1 MANVINWFEIP
12 ATNFDR
18 ACKFYAEI
26 LDGEVQKMDSPTGQK
41 MGFLP
46 GTNPDSVGGAVVTGE
61 GYEPNTKG
69 TMVYLNGGDDLSAPL
84 GRIEKAGGKV
94 LLSKTSIG
102 ENGFIAQFTNT
113 EGNKVSLHSMK

>member
-1 MANVINWFEIP
+1 MANVVNWFEIP
-12 ATNFDR
+12 AKNFER
-18 ACKFYAEI
+18 ACKFYSKI
-26 LDGEVQKMDSPTGQK
+26 LDGDIQKMDSPTGLK

-46 GTNPDSVGGAVVTGE
+46 GTAPDAVGGAIVAGE
-61 GYEPNTKG
+61 GYEPATKG
-69 TMVYLNGGDDLSAPL
+69 TMVYLNGGDDLNVPL

-102 ENGFIAQFTNT
+102 ENGFIAQFSDT